1 MNKPLIKYPGG
12 KRRLA
17 GVVENLLGQSNGT
30 YFEPFVGAG
39 GAFFGR
45 RTKPRHA
52 VLGDRNPRI
61 VGLHTAVR
69 DQPAQVAAALAELP
83 TTGITQDLY
92 EQVRTEHNE
101 GEHAGPHFAARMIW
115 LACSGFNGLHREN
128 KAGELNVPWGQRTR
142 ITLPTA
148 ERVHA
153 VSGALAGVELV
164 CCGFSSLL
172 FEAGPGD
179 LYYLDPP
186 YLGGFT
192 AYTAGGF
199 GAEEHDTIALFARLA
214 ARKGARVLAS
224 GYAGGETAAAY
235 AGSRV
240 VWRGDVQH
248 CVAADGTR
256 REQRG
261 EAMYLW
267 EPERLGGVR

>member
-17 GVVENLLGQSNGT
+17 GVVENLLGQSGGT

-39 GAFFGR
+39 GAFLGR
-45 RTKPRHA
+45 KVKPRHA

-69 DQPAQVAAALAELP
+69 DQPARVAAALASLP

-92 EQVRTEHNE
+92 EQIRAEHND
-101 GEHAGPHFAARMIW
+101 GEQAGPNFAARMIW
-115 LACSGFNGLHREN
+115 LSCSGFNGLHREN
-128 KAGELNVPWGQRTR
+128 QRGELNTPWGQRTR

-153 VSGALAGVELV
+153 VSAALAGVELV
-164 CCGFSSLL
+164 CVDFTVLL
-172 FEAGPGD
+172 SAARPGD

-186 YLGGFT
+186 YLGGFV

-199 GAEEHDTIALFARLA
+199 DAEQHDTIALFARLA

-240 VWRGDVQH
+240 VWRGDVRH
-248 CVAADGTR
+248 CVAADGSR

-267 EPERLGGVR
+267 EHEWLGGVR